1 MPRTA
6 WAKSSAGNRKTV
18 QTMHSCL
25 GLEEKYNVHVGHAVC
40 TGDYGRD
47 MPLCCRGKKQVE
59 KKKADRHP
67 GAQDNKPDTKALHAV
82 SPLCRGCI
90 ILSVCNHGKI
100 HI

>member
-6 WAKSSAGNRKTV
+6 WEKSSAGNRQTV

-25 GLEEKYNVHVGHAVC
+25 GLEEKYNVQVGHAIC

-47 MPLCCRGKKQVE
+47 MPQVE
-59 KKKADRHP
+59 KKADRHP

-90 ILSVCNHGKI
+90 VLSVCNHGKI